1 MQIVLKTPKGPVALP
16 RWMPLLLLAELVVVL
31 LVLLRGMG
39 TEQDLTFSPAQL
51 TNQYA
56 ETLTLTTGT
65 DGSVTPDEAR
75 TTLFAETE
83 SAAAAEESEAAAT
96 EETEAAEEAE
106 EEEAEDETPPP
117 SLLVSD
123 AFALPAGRYLVTVEY
138 AAGQDAQLQMLPES
152 ADIIDMNVTL
162 PATNA
167 EGGSVTDVVWLEEA
181 DRGVRLV
188 FGADHADWTLK
199 NVTVHRQGWYDVTC
213 ALGWLLVFVLADLLL
228 LAVLPGTG
236 MLTRP
241 GDRTVLVVL
250 AGLVLLCSTP
260 VLMDAVSYGFDL
272 SFHMTRLAGVAE
284 GLAQGQFPVR
294 IYPNFLNGYG
304 YASPVFYGD
313 ILLYFPAL
321 LVLAGMTLFRAYN
334 LLLVGVNILTVAI
347 AWWSFSRMLRSRAAA
362 LAATALYSAAYY
374 RLFNMYYRPALG
386 ETCAQTFLPLIFYGF
401 WALYADDVEETRRRR
416 AWLPLAL
423 GFSGVILTHTIT
435 TELAAIMAVFTV
447 LCCAKRAFRP
457 QRLLTLLKG
466 AALTVGLCAWFV
478 LPMLQELGGDYR
490 FRADSNAIDPGDY
503 AISLANL
510 LQPWNSKVDYIRLG
524 APLLLAA
531 AGLLAVLVWKKDL
544 PARGRQ
550 LGLAG
555 LVLGT
560 AAVLLTGFTGWE
572 TVAGWMGESIGRMFL
587 NFQFPFRFLVFAVLG
602 LAAAGGAL
610 VWLLHHLAG
619 PKSARACA
627 AGLIAVAVI
636 FAGLDLTPYV
646 DAQFGRSRHG
656 TTEGLSDTTTSSAM
670 EYLPAAFDLDQAENT
685 DLYPSDTL
693 SCTLVEKGSLRY
705 TLRLVNESA
714 DQNANLELPL
724 VYYPGYRVLEN
735 DGGAASVTEGETGQ
749 VALVV
754 GPGYD
759 GTLTVGFAEPL
770 SWRAAEVV
778 SLLTV
783 IGLIV
788 WGVRERKRKK
798 A

>member
-16 RWMPLLLLAELVVVL
+16 RWMPLLLLAELVLVVL
-31 LVLLRGMG
+31 VLVRGIG
-39 TEQDLTFSPAQL
+39 TSRTLFFLPADM

-56 ETLTLTTGT
+56 DSLVLDYGESGEATPDKESSTLLDTLTP
-65 DGSVTPDEAR
+65 VDEG
-75 TTLFAETE
+75 E
-83 SAAAAEESEAAAT
+83 
-96 EETEAAEEAE
+96 EETQL
-106 EEEAEDETPPP
+106 P
-117 SLLVSD
+117 SLLASES
-123 AFALPAGRYLVTVEY
+123 FSLPAGRYKVTVTY
-138 AAGQDAQLQMLPES
+138 TAGQDAQLQLLPES
-152 ADIIDMNVTL
+152 ADVINMNVTL
-162 PATNA
+162 PATGE
-167 EGGSVTDVVWLEEA
+167 EGGIASGIVWLEQG
-181 DRGVRLV
+181 DKGLRLV
-188 FGADHADWTLK
+188 FGADHLDWSLTSVQLE
-199 NVTVHRQGWYDVTC
+199 RQGWYDIAC
-213 ALGWLLVFVLADLLL
+213 ALGWLLLFVLADLLL

-236 MLTRP
+236 VLPQP
-241 GDRTVLVVL
+241 GSRTVLVVL
-250 AGLVLLCSTP
+250 CGLVLLCSLP

-272 SFHMTRLAGVAE
+272 SFHMTRVAGVAE
-284 GLAQGQFPVR
+284 GLAMGQFPVR

-304 YASPVFYGD
+304 YASPIFYGD
-313 ILLYFPAL
+313 LLLYFPAL
-321 LVLAGMTLFRAYN
+321 LVLAGMPLFRAYN

-347 AWWSFSRMLRSRAAA
+347 AWWSFSRMLRNKAAA
-362 LAATALYSAAYY
+362 LTATALYAAAYY

-386 ETCAQTFLPLIFYGF
+386 ETCAQIFLPLIFYGF
-401 WALYADDVEETRRRR
+401 WALYADDAEEKQRRR

-435 TELAAIMAVFTV
+435 TELAAIAAVFTV

-478 LPMLQELGGDYR
+478 VPMLQELGGAYR

-510 LQPWNSKVDYIRLG
+510 LQPWNAKVDYIRLG

-555 LVLGT
+555 LILG
-560 AAVLLTGFTGWE
+560 AAATWLVSFTGWE

-610 VWLLHHLAG
+610 VWLLRHLAG
-619 PKSARACA
+619 NNAARACA

-636 FAGLDLTPYV
+636 FAGMDLTPYI

-670 EYLPAAFDLDQAENT
+670 EYLPSAFALEQAENT
-685 DLYPSDTL
+685 DLSPSDTL
-693 SCTLVEKGSLRY
+693 SCTIIEKSSLRY

-735 DGGAASVTEGETGQ
+735 DGGDAVVTEGETGQ
-749 VALVV
+749 VAVV
-754 GPGYD
+754 LAPGYD

-770 SWRAAEVV
+770 SWRAAEIV

-788 WGVRERKRKK
+788 WFIRERKK

>member
-1 MQIVLKTPKGPVALP
+1 MEKIRKMPGTGRFTLP
-16 RWMPLLLLAELVVVL
+16 RWLPLLLAAELVLVVL
-31 LVLLRGMG
+31 VLVRGLG
-39 TEQDLTFSPAQL
+39 APTRAAFTPAEMV
-51 TNQYA
+51 NQYA
-56 ETLTLTTGT
+56 DTLTLDIGAE
-65 DGSVTPDEAR
+65 GAVSPGAG
-75 TTLFAETE
+75 TTLFDTLEPRAED
-83 SAAAAEESEAAAT
+83 
-96 EETEAAEEAE
+96 
-106 EEEAEDETPPP
+106 DETPPP
-117 SLLVSD
+117 SLLASD
-123 AFALPAGRYLVTVEY
+123 PFSLPAGRYQITVRY
-138 AAGQDAQLQMLPES
+138 TAGQDAQLQLLPES
-152 ADIIDMNVTL
+152 ADIIDMTLAL
-162 PATNA
+162 PATGA
-167 EGGSVTDVVWLEEA
+167 EGGIATGTVWLEQK
-181 DRGVRLV
+181 DTGLRLV
-188 FGADHADWTLK
+188 FGADHGDWTLESI
-199 NVTVHRQGWYDVTC
+199 TLERQGWYDITC
-213 ALGWLLVFVLADLLL
+213 ALGWLLLFVLADLLL
-228 LAVLPGTG
+228 LAVLPSTG
-236 MLTRP
+236 VLPQP
-241 GDRTVLVVL
+241 GSRTVLVVL
-250 AGLVLLCSTP
+250 CGLVGLCSLP

-272 SFHMTRLAGVAE
+272 SFHMTRVAGVAE
-284 GLAQGQFPVR
+284 GLALGQFPVR

-313 ILLYFPAL
+313 LLLYFPAL
-321 LVLAGMTLFRAYN
+321 LVLAGMPLFRAYN
-334 LLLVGVNILTVAI
+334 LLLVGVNALTVAI
-347 AWWSFSRMLRSRAAA
+347 AWWSFSRMLRRKAAA
-362 LAATALYSAAYY
+362 LTATALYAAAYY

-401 WALYADDVEETRRRR
+401 WALYADDAEETQRRR

-435 TELAAIMAVFTV
+435 TELAAIAAVFTV

-478 LPMLQELGGDYR
+478 VPMLQELGGDYR

-510 LQPWNSKVDYIRLG
+510 LQPWNAKVDYIRLG

-531 AGLLAVLVWKKDL
+531 AGLLAVLVWKKEM

-555 LVLGT
+555 LVLG
-560 AAVLLTGFTGWE
+560 AAATWLVSFTGWE

-619 PKSARACA
+619 HKAARACA

-636 FAGLDLTPYV
+636 FAGLDLTPYI

-670 EYLPAAFDLDQAENT
+670 EYLPASFALEQTENRDLS
-685 DLYPSDTL
+685 PSDNL
-693 SCTLVEKGSLRY
+693 SCTLMERYYLRY
-705 TLRLVNESA
+705 SMRLVNESA

-724 VYYPGYRVLEN
+724 VYYPCYRILEN
-735 DGGAASVTEGETGQ
+735 TGGDAVVTEGETGQ
-749 VALVV
+749 VAVV
-754 GPGYD
+754 LAPGYD
-759 GTLTVGFAEPL
+759 GILTVGFGEPL
-770 SWRAAEVV
+770 SWRAAEIV

-783 IGLIV
+783 VGLVV
-788 WGVRERKRKK
+788 WLVRDRKRKK

>member
-16 RWMPLLLLAELVVVL
+16 RWMPLLLVAELAVVL
-31 LVLLRGMG
+31 LVLLRGVG
-39 TEQDLTFSPAQL
+39 AQQELTFSPAQL

-56 ETLTLTTGT
+56 DTLTLERGA
-65 DGSVTPDEAR
+65 DGSVTPDRNR
-75 TTLFAETE
+75 TTLFEADPD
-83 SAAAAEESEAAAT
+83 SAAPEQNAAGE
-96 EETEAAEEAE
+96 EAAEE
-106 EEEAEDETPPP
+106 EDETPPP
-117 SLLVSD
+117 SLLVSE
-123 AFALPAGRYLVTVEY
+123 AFSLPAGRYLVTAEY
-138 AAGQDAQLQMLPES
+138 AAGQKAQLQLLPES
-152 ADIIDMNVTL
+152 ADIINMNVTL
-162 PATNA
+162 PAT
-167 EGGSVTDVVWLEEA
+167 GGESGSASGVVWLEQGDE
-181 DRGVRLV
+181 GVRLV
-188 FGADHADWTLK
+188 FGADHGDWTL
-199 NVTVHRQGWYDVTC
+199 NRVTVHRQGWYDVTC

-236 MLTRP
+236 LLPSGR
-241 GDRTVLVVL
+241 DRTVLAVL
-250 AGLVLLCSTP
+250 AGLVLLCSLP
-260 VLMDAVSYGFDL
+260 VLTDAVSYGFDL
-272 SFHMTRLAGVAE
+272 SFHMTRLAGVAQ
-284 GLAQGQFPVR
+284 GLAEGQFPVR

-304 YASPVFYGD
+304 YASPLFYGD
-313 ILLYFPAL
+313 LLLYFPAL
-321 LVLAGMTLFRAYN
+321 LMLAGMPLFRAYN

-347 AWWSFSRMLRSRAAA
+347 AWWSFSRMLRSKAAA
-362 LAATALYSAAYY
+362 LTATALYAAAYY

-401 WALYADDVEETRRRR
+401 WALYADDVEESRRRR

-457 QRLLTLLKG
+457 RRLGTLLQG
-466 AALTVGLCAWFV
+466 AGLTVLLCAWFV

-510 LQPWNSKVDYIRLG
+510 LQPWNATVDHIRLG

-555 LVLGT
+555 LLLGT
-560 AAVLLTGFTGWE
+560 AATWLVSFTGWE

-610 VWLLHHLAG
+610 VYLLGSLAG
-619 PKSARACA
+619 QRSARICA
-627 AGLIAVAVI
+627 AGLVAVAVI
-636 FAGLDLTPYV
+636 FAGMDLTPYI

-670 EYLPAAFDLDQAENT
+670 EYLPAAFALEQAENT
-685 DLYPSDTL
+685 DLSPSDTL

-714 DQNANLELPL
+714 DANANLELPL
-724 VYYPGYRVLEN
+724 VYYPGYQVLAN
-735 DGGAASVTEGETGQ
+735 DGGDAVVTEGETGQ
-749 VALVV
+749 VAVV
-754 GPGYD
+754 LAPGYD

-770 SWRAAEVV
+770 SWRAAEAV

-783 IGLIV
+783 IGLVV
-788 WGVRERKRKK
+788 WFVRDRKRKK

>member
-16 RWMPLLLLAELVVVL
+16 RWMPLLLLVELVLVVL
-31 LVLLRGMG
+31 VLVRGLGAPTWFNITPTLDMV
-39 TEQDLTFSPAQL
+39 
-51 TNQYA
+51 NQYA
-56 ETLTLTTGT
+56 DTLTLDIGQN
-65 DGSVTPDEAR
+65 GEVTPGKG
-75 TTLFAETE
+75 TTLFDTLEPKAED
-83 SAAAAEESEAAAT
+83 
-96 EETEAAEEAE
+96 
-106 EEEAEDETPPP
+106 DETPPP
-117 SLLVSD
+117 SLLASKE
-123 AFALPAGRYLVTVEY
+123 LSMPAGRYEVTVMY
-138 AAGQDAQLQMLPES
+138 TAGQEAQLQLLPES
-152 ADIIDMNVTL
+152 ADVIDMNVTL
-162 PATNA
+162 PVTGPD
-167 EGGSVTDVVWLEEA
+167 GGIVTSTVWLEQG
-181 DRGVRLV
+181 DKGLRVV
-188 FGADHADWTLK
+188 FGADHGDWELELIRLE
-199 NVTVHRQGWYDVTC
+199 RQGWYDITC
-213 ALGWLLVFVLADLLL
+213 ALGWLLLFVLADLLL

-236 MLTRP
+236 VLPRP
-241 GDRTVLVVL
+241 GSRTVLVVL
-250 AGLVLLCSTP
+250 SGLVLLCSLP

-272 SFHMTRLAGVAE
+272 SFHMTRVAGVAE
-284 GLAQGQFPVR
+284 GLALGQFPVR

-304 YASPVFYGD
+304 YASPLFYGD
-313 ILLYFPAL
+313 LLLYFPAL
-321 LVLAGMTLFRAYN
+321 LVLAGMPLFRAYN

-347 AWWSFSRMLRSRAAA
+347 AWWSFSRMLRHKAAA
-362 LAATALYSAAYY
+362 LTATALYAAAYY

-401 WALYADDVEETRRRR
+401 WALYADDAEERQRRR

-457 QRLLTLLKG
+457 QRLLTLVKG
-466 AALTVGLCAWFV
+466 AVVTVGLCAWFV
-478 LPMLQELGGDYR
+478 VPMLQELGGDYR
-490 FRADSNAIDPGDY
+490 FRADSNAIDPGNY

-510 LQPWNSKVDYIRLG
+510 LQPWNATVDHIRLG

-555 LVLGT
+555 LVLG
-560 AAVLLTGFTGWE
+560 AAATWLVSFTGWE

-610 VWLLHHLAG
+610 VWLLRHLAG
-619 PKSARACA
+619 NNAARACA
-627 AGLIAVAVI
+627 AGLVAVAVI
-636 FAGLDLTPYV
+636 FAGMDLTPYI

-670 EYLPAAFDLDQAENT
+670 EYLPSAFALEQVENKDLS
-685 DLYPSDTL
+685 PSDTL
-693 SCTLVEKGSLRY
+693 SCTLMERYYLRY
-705 TLRLVNESA
+705 SVWLVNESA

-724 VYYPGYRVLEN
+724 VYYPGYRILEN
-735 DGGAASVTEGETGQ
+735 TGGDAVVTEGETGQ
-749 VALVV
+749 VAVV
-754 GPGYD
+754 VAPGYD
-759 GTLTVGFAEPL
+759 GILTVGFAEPL
-770 SWRAAEVV
+770 SWRAAEIV

-788 WGVRERKRKK
+788 WGVRERKQKK

>member
-16 RWMPLLLLAELVVVL
+16 RWMPLLLLAELVLVVL
-31 LVLLRGMG
+31 VLVRGIG
-39 TEQDLTFSPAQL
+39 TSRTLFFLPADM

-56 ETLTLTTGT
+56 DSLVLDYGESGEATPDKESSTLLDTLTP
-65 DGSVTPDEAR
+65 VDEG
-75 TTLFAETE
+75 E
-83 SAAAAEESEAAAT
+83 
-96 EETEAAEEAE
+96 EETQF
-106 EEEAEDETPPP
+106 P
-117 SLLVSD
+117 SLLASES
-123 AFALPAGRYLVTVEY
+123 FSLPAGRYKVTVTY
-138 AAGQDAQLQMLPES
+138 TAGQDSQLQLLPES
-152 ADIIDMNVTL
+152 ADVINMNVTL
-162 PATNA
+162 PATGE
-167 EGGSVTDVVWLEEA
+167 EGGIASGIVWLEQG
-181 DRGVRLV
+181 DKGLRLV
-188 FGADHADWTLK
+188 FGADHLDWSLTSVQLE
-199 NVTVHRQGWYDVTC
+199 RQGWYDIAC
-213 ALGWLLVFVLADLLL
+213 ALGWLLLFVLADLLL

-236 MLTRP
+236 VLPQP
-241 GDRTVLVVL
+241 GSRTVLVVL
-250 AGLVLLCSTP
+250 CGLVLLCSLP

-272 SFHMTRLAGVAE
+272 SFHMTRVAGVAE
-284 GLAQGQFPVR
+284 GLAMGQFPVR

-304 YASPVFYGD
+304 YASPIFYGD
-313 ILLYFPAL
+313 LLLYFPAL
-321 LVLAGMTLFRAYN
+321 LVLAGMPLFRAYN

-347 AWWSFSRMLRSRAAA
+347 AWWSFSRMLRNKAAA
-362 LAATALYSAAYY
+362 LTATALYAAAYY

-386 ETCAQTFLPLIFYGF
+386 ETCAQIFLPLIFYGF
-401 WALYADDVEETRRRR
+401 WALYADDAEEKQRRR

-435 TELAAIMAVFTV
+435 TELAAIAAVFTV
-447 LCCAKRAFRP
+447 LCCAKRPFRL

-478 LPMLQELGGDYR
+478 VPMLQELGGAYR

-510 LQPWNSKVDYIRLG
+510 LQPWNAKVDYIRLG

-555 LVLGT
+555 LILG
-560 AAVLLTGFTGWE
+560 AAATWLVSFTGWE

-610 VWLLHHLAG
+610 VWLLRHLAG
-619 PKSARACA
+619 NNAARACA

-636 FAGLDLTPYV
+636 FAGMDLTPYI

-670 EYLPAAFDLDQAENT
+670 EYLPSAFALEQAENT
-685 DLYPSDTL
+685 DLSPSDTL
-693 SCTLVEKGSLRY
+693 SCTIIEKGSLRY

-724 VYYPGYRVLEN
+724 VYYPGYQVLEN
-735 DGGAASVTEGETGQ
+735 DGGDAVVTEGETGQ
-749 VALVV
+749 VAVV
-754 GPGYD
+754 LAPGYD

-770 SWRAAEVV
+770 SWRAAEIV

-788 WGVRERKRKK
+788 WFIRERKK

>member
-16 RWMPLLLLAELVVVL
+16 RWMPLLLLAELVLVVL
-31 LVLLRGMG
+31 VLVRGLGAG
-39 TEQDLTFSPAQL
+39 TELTFSPDQMV
-51 TNQYA
+51 NQYA
-56 ETLTLTTGT
+56 DTLTLVTGA
-65 DGSVTPDEAR
+65 DGSVSPGAG
-75 TTLFAETE
+75 TTLFDTLEPRGE
-83 SAAAAEESEAAAT
+83 D
-96 EETEAAEEAE
+96 
-106 EEEAEDETPPP
+106 DETPPP
-117 SLLVSD
+117 SLLVSEN
-123 AFALPAGRYLVTVEY
+123 FSLPAGRYLVTVTY
-138 AAGQDAQLQMLPES
+138 SAGQDAQLQLLPES
-152 ADIIDMNVTL
+152 ADVIDMNVAL

-167 EGGSVTDVVWLEEA
+167 GGGTVTDVVWLEQA
-181 DRGVRLV
+181 DQGMRLV
-188 FGADHADWTLK
+188 FGADHGDWSLK
-199 NVTVHRQGWYDVTC
+199 NVTIQRQGWYDIAC
-213 ALGWLLVFVLADLLL
+213 ALGWLLIFVLADLLL

-236 MLTRP
+236 MLPQP
-241 GDRTVLVVL
+241 GSRTVLVVL
-250 AGLVLLCSTP
+250 CGLVLLCSLP

-272 SFHMTRLAGVAE
+272 SFHMTRVAGVAE
-284 GLAQGQFPVR
+284 GLAMGQFPVR

-313 ILLYFPAL
+313 LLLYFPAL
-321 LVLAGMTLFRAYN
+321 LVLAGMPLFRAYN
-334 LLLVGVNILTVAI
+334 LLLLGVNALTVAI
-347 AWWSFSRMLRSRAAA
+347 AWWSFSRMLRHKAAA
-362 LAATALYSAAYY
+362 LTATTLYAAAYY

-401 WALYADDVEETRRRR
+401 WALYADDAEETQRRR

-435 TELAAIMAVFTV
+435 TELAAIAAVFTV

-478 LPMLQELGGDYR
+478 VPMLQELGGAYR

-531 AGLLAVLVWKKDL
+531 AGLLAVLVWKKEM
-544 PARGRQ
+544 PSRGRQ

-555 LVLGT
+555 LVLG
-560 AAVLLTGFTGWE
+560 AAATWLVSFTGWE

-610 VWLLHHLAG
+610 VWLLRHLAG
-619 PKSARACA
+619 NNAARACA

-636 FAGLDLTPYV
+636 FAGLDLTPYI

-670 EYLPAAFDLDQAENT
+670 EYLPSAFALEQAENT
-685 DLYPSDTL
+685 DLSPSDNL
-693 SCTLVEKGSLRY
+693 SCTLVEKSSLRY

-724 VYYPGYRVLEN
+724 VYYPGYQVLAN
-735 DGGAASVTEGETGQ
+735 DGGDAVVTEGETGQ
-749 VALVV
+749 VAVV
-754 GPGYD
+754 LAPGYD

-770 SWRAAEVV
+770 SWRAAEIV

-783 IGLIV
+783 VGLVV
-788 WGVRERKRKK
+788 WLIRERKK